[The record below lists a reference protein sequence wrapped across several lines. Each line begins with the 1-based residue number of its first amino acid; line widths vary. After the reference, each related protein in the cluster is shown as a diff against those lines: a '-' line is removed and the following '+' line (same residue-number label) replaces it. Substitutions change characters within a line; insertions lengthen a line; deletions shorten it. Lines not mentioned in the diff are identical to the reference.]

1 MLLGSGFGYYSM
13 RAVHGASVEP
23 VVNEKRGDGEEGS
36 HDWKVKMLYDGDC
49 PLCMREVNMLRE
61 RDKQYRAIKF
71 VDISSEEYLPEDNQG
86 LDYKTAMG
94 RIHAI
99 LSDGTVVRDVEAFR
113 KLYEA
118 VGLGWIYAI
127 TKYKPIATIANAVY
141 GVWAKYRLQI
151 TGRPPL
157 EEVLELRRKNKED
170 ACNDKNTCKM

>member
-1 MLLGSGFGYYSM
+1 M

-99 LSDGTVVRDVEAFR
+99 LSDGTVVRDVELCITLFNGAAPFLGVLGLLLGSAFR

-127 TKYKPIATIANAVY
+127 TKYEPITTIANAVY

-151 TGRPPL
+151 TGRC
-157 EEVLELRRKNKED
+157 V
-170 ACNDKNTCKM
+170 